1 MPSHRRDADAE
12 PVSLRRLTRALGSA
26 AAGWTPTQLPAV
38 PDPAPDPA
46 TPERAAPEPA
56 LADRWTRG
64 LLVAAPRP
72 ALAWLVVAGLAVLV
86 VSGFLLSRHHGSV
99 PPAPAAARSF
109 SPPVPAATAA
119 GIVVDVG
126 GRVRH
131 PGLVTLPAGARV
143 ADAIAA
149 AGGALR
155 PADLERIDLAAHVT
169 DGQLLLIGVPGSN
182 PLAGGE
188 AAGGGAGPIDLN
200 TATVEQLDA
209 LPGVGPITAQKII
222 DYRIEHGPFTSVD
235 QLDAISGIGP
245 TRIDNLRSHVVP

>member
-1 MPSHRRDADAE
+1 MPTHRRDADAE
-12 PVSLRRLTRALGSA
+12 PVSLRRLTRALGST
-26 AAGWTPTQLPAV
+26 AAGWTPPQLPAA
-38 PDPAPDPA
+38 PEPA
-46 TPERAAPEPA
+46 AADEPA
-56 LADRWTRG
+56 LADRSARG
-64 LLVAAPRP
+64 LLLAAPRP

-86 VSGFLLSRHHGSV
+86 GSGFLLSRHHASM
-99 PPAPAAARSF
+99 PSAPAAARTF
-109 SPPVPAATAA
+109 STPVTVATAA

-169 DGQLLLIGVPGSN
+169 DGQLLLIGVPGST
-182 PLAGGE
+182 PG
-188 AAGGGAGPIDLN
+188 AGGGAATGGVGPIDLN

-209 LPGVGPITAQKII
+209 LPGVGPVLAQ
-222 DYRIEHGPFTSVD
+222 RIVAWREAHGGFRSVD
-235 QLDAISGIGP
+235 DLQQVPGIGA
-245 TRIDNLRSHVVP
+245 RKFSDLKSLVSA

>member
-1 MPSHRRDADAE
+1 MPTHRRDADAE
-12 PVSLRRLTRALGSA
+12 PVSLRRLTRALGSTA
-26 AAGWTPTQLPAV
+26 TGWTPPQPSV
-38 PDPAPDPA
+38 
-46 TPERAAPEPA
+46 TPESPLE
-56 LADRWTRG
+56 DRSPLTDRSARG
-64 LLVAAPRP
+64 LLVAAPRA

-99 PPAPAAARSF
+99 PSAPAAARTF
-109 SPPVPAATAA
+109 SPPVTVATAT

-169 DGQLLLIGVPGSN
+169 DGQLLLIGVPGST
-182 PLAGGE
+182 PGAV
-188 AAGGGAGPIDLN
+188 GGAVAGSGPVDLN

-209 LPGVGPITAQKII
+209 LPGVGPVLAQ
-222 DYRIEHGPFTSVD
+222 RIVAWREAHGGFRSVD
-235 QLDAISGIGP
+235 DLRQVPGIGA
-245 TRIDNLRSHVVP
+245 RKFSDLKSLVSA

>member
-1 MPSHRRDADAE
+1 MPSHRRDSDAE
-12 PVSLRRLTRALGSA
+12 PVSLRRLTRALGSTA
-26 AAGWTPTQLPAV
+26 TGWTPPPLSV
-38 PDPAPDPA
+38 PPQSVLANQSA
-46 TPERAAPEPA
+46 LASQSA
-56 LADRWTRG
+56 LADRSARG
-64 LLVAAPRP
+64 LLVAAQRA

-99 PPAPAAARSF
+99 PAAPTAARTF
-109 SPPVPAATAA
+109 SPPVTVATAA

-169 DGQLLLIGVPGSN
+169 DGQLLLIGVPGST
-182 PLAGGE
+182 PG
-188 AAGGGAGPIDLN
+188 AGGGAVAGSVGPVDLN

-209 LPGVGPITAQKII
+209 LPGVGPVLAQ
-222 DYRIEHGPFTSVD
+222 RIVAWREAHGGFRSVD
-235 QLDAISGIGP
+235 DLRQVPGIGA
-245 TRIDNLRSHVVP
+245 RKFSDLKSLVSA